1 MPRTRDINLGKQRQ
15 ELIEYFN
22 KKNEIL
28 TIYIFGSHGTTYE
41 NEMSDIDLGI
51 SFDNEMSLMQVL
63 TIAGEIEMIIS
74 KEVDL
79 LDFNKVNILLKY
91 KIIKTGEI
99 IFERDEIKTAN
110 LKEKVL
116 KEYFDFG
123 FKLKKMKE
131 DFRESLRK
139 EYVYDGWYG

>member
-1 MPRTRDINLGKQRQ
+1 MPLSREIKLGKQMKK
-15 ELIEYFN
+15 LKEYFN

-28 TIYIFGSHGTTYE
+28 TVYIFGSHGTTYE
-41 NEMSDIDLGI
+41 NERSDIDFGI
-51 SFDNEMSLMQVL
+51 LFDNEISLMQVL
-63 TIAGEIEMIIS
+63 TIAGEIEMIIG

-79 LDFNKVNILLKY
+79 VDFNKVNILLKY

-99 IFERDEIKTAN
+99 IFERDDLKTAN

-131 DFRESLRK
+131 DFRESLRE
-139 EYVYDGWYG
+139 EYVYDG